1 MGPENSSPFDR
12 LAERYDAWFDNEGSL
27 VFAIEVK
34 AFRSILH
41 QLPKPW
47 LEVGVGSGRF
57 AQALGIENGID
68 PSAELLQ
75 MAEKRGV
82 QSHRGRGEDLPFVDE
97 SFGTVFLIVTIC
109 FLDSPAD
116 VLEEIHR
123 VLHPKGKLVLGLV
136 LRESA
141 WGRFYAAQKE
151 QGHPFYRYARFFTY
165 EEMESMLTESRFRI
179 ERTTSTLFQMP
190 WEVITEEDPRKG
202 YSPDAGFTIIVARK
216 AKG

>member
-12 LAERYDAWFDNEGSL
+12 LAERYDTWFDNEGSL

-151 QGHPFYRYARFFTY
+151 Q
-165 EEMESMLTESRFRI
+165 
-179 ERTTSTLFQMP
+179 
-190 WEVITEEDPRKG
+190 
-202 YSPDAGFTIIVARK
+202 
-216 AKG
+216 